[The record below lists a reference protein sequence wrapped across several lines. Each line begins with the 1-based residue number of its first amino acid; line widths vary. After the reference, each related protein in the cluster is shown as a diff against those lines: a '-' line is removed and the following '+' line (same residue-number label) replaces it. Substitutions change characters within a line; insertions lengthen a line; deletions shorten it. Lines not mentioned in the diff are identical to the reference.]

1 MGTTLGPS
9 GFMLADEGLMLQLTQ
24 KELLMAASRFKLRI
38 VAKLCRVVN
47 DEATVIEP
55 ISIMV

>member
-1 MGTTLGPS
+1 MVV
-9 GFMLADEGLMLQLTQ
+9 DEGPMLQLTQ